1 MTAQTCAAFNWAL
14 VWRSVAS
21 EVFEIL
27 QCPCINNLDC
37 IQYFMLV
44 TFKGN
49 LVWHPLKNHC
59 QPLLNL
65 GQQFPILPM
74 QTSMQYVPGI
84 YICTWKLNLLES
96 TPSTVT
102 CICTVFC
109 LYIHLSVRL
118 SFFPQIMNCYMKLYI
133 QSKYMYYTCS
143 HLYQKG
149 IAQLYKHV
157 MLW

>member
-27 QCPCINNLDC
+27 QCACINNLDC

-49 LVWHPLKNHC
+49 LVWHPLKYHC
-59 QPLLNL
+59 QPFLNL
-65 GQQFPILPM
+65 GQQFPVLPK

-84 YICTWKLNLLES
+84 CIFAPGNWICER
-96 TPSTVT
+96 VFHRQFY
-102 CICTVFC
+102 CTVFC
-109 LYIHLSVRL
+109 LYIHLSVHL
-118 SFFPQIMNCYMKLYI
+118 SVCPQIMKCYMKLYT
-133 QSKYMYYTCS
+133 QSKYIHM
-143 HLYQKG
+143 
-149 IAQLYKHV
+149 
-157 MLW
+157 